1 MMRPA
6 RGDAHAAM
14 SPRRR
19 GAARV
24 AAIGDGV
31 LLGCPNILGNPN
43 SGSEVDAMQHA
54 GRLVGALLAT
64 LSPGVVACG
73 GDDDASGQQTA
84 RSAAATETRTVRHAM
99 GTTEITGR
107 PERVVVLDTGELDS
121 AIALGV
127 KPVGAVEA
135 IAGAG
140 FPEYLADEVE
150 GVEKVGTIEQ
160 PSVEAIAALRP
171 DLILSSKL
179 RHEAIYD
186 QLSQIAPTVFS
197 EEVGVAWKE
206 NFDLHAQA
214 LGRSEE
220 AERLT
225 REYQDKV
232 DALRQALG
240 GKVANTE
247 VSVVRSVGDE
257 VRIYLKENFIGTIL
271 EDVGL
276 PRPKPQDVAD
286 FSTTATRETI
296 PDLDGDIMVLARY
309 GDDHR
314 LLDKLTQSPLWDR
327 LDVVHQERVYEVPDD
342 LWFLGIGN
350 LAARRVIDDLERIL
364 VAGERLPGDEPGVAT
379 D

>member
-1 MMRPA
+1 MRRA
-6 RGDAHAAM
+6 R
-14 SPRRR
+14 
-19 GAARV
+19 
-24 AAIGDGV
+24 
-31 LLGCPNILGNPN
+31 
-43 SGSEVDAMQHA
+43 
-54 GRLVGALLAT
+54 RLAGALLAA
-64 LSPGVVACG
+64 LSLGVAACG
-73 GDDDASGQQTA
+73 GDDDASGQEPA
-84 RSAAATETRTVRHAM
+84 GSAPATETRTVRHAM
-99 GTTEITGR
+99 GATEITGR

-127 KPVGAVEA
+127 TPVGAVEA
-135 IAGAG
+135 IPGAG
-140 FPEYLADEVE
+140 FPDYLGKDVE

-160 PSVEAIAALRP
+160 PSVEAIAALQP

-186 QLSQIAPTVFS
+186 QLSQIAPTVFT
-197 EEVGVAWKE
+197 EEVGVAWKQ
-206 NFDLHAQA
+206 NFDLHAEA
-214 LGRSEE
+214 LGRTEE

-225 REYQDKV
+225 REYQDKI

-240 GKVANTE
+240 DNAASTE

-276 PRPKPQDVAD
+276 PRPKPQDVED
-286 FSTTATRETI
+286 FSATATRETI
-296 PDLDGDIMVLARY
+296 PDLDGDIMFLAKY

-314 LLDKLTQSPLWDR
+314 LLDTLTQSPLWDR
-327 LDVVHQERVYEVPDD
+327 LDVVQQDRVYEVPDD

-364 VAGERLPGDEPGVAT
+364 VAGERLPGNAAGTAT

>member
-1 MMRPA
+1 MRRA
-6 RGDAHAAM
+6 R
-14 SPRRR
+14 
-19 GAARV
+19 
-24 AAIGDGV
+24 
-31 LLGCPNILGNPN
+31 
-43 SGSEVDAMQHA
+43 
-54 GRLVGALLAT
+54 RLAGALLAA
-64 LSPGVVACG
+64 LSLGVAACG
-73 GDDDASGQQTA
+73 GDDDASGQQ
-84 RSAAATETRTVRHAM
+84 SAENAPATETRTVRHAM
-99 GTTEITGR
+99 GATEITGR

-127 KPVGAVEA
+127 TPVGAVEA
-135 IAGAG
+135 IPGAG
-140 FPEYLADEVE
+140 FPDYLGKDVE

-160 PSVEAIAALRP
+160 PSVEAIAALQP

-186 QLSQIAPTVFS
+186 QLSQIAPTVFT
-197 EEVGVAWKE
+197 EEVGVAWKQ
-206 NFDLHAQA
+206 NFDLHAEA
-214 LGRSEE
+214 LGRTEE

-225 REYQDKV
+225 REYQDKI

-240 GKVANTE
+240 DNAASTE

-276 PRPKPQDVAD
+276 PRPKPQDVED
-286 FSTTATRETI
+286 FSATATRETI
-296 PDLDGDIMVLARY
+296 PDLEGDIMFLAKY

-314 LLDKLTQSPLWDR
+314 LLDTLTQSPLWDR
-327 LDVVHQERVYEVPDD
+327 LDVVQQDRVYEVPDD

-364 VAGERLPGDEPGVAT
+364 VAGERLPGNAAGAAT